1 MKRWILSFTLA
12 AGLLFLMTGRA
23 WAGVVPAPVAAT
35 ATPSP
40 TPSPASTPSPPS
52 GSSSGQ
58 SENLVPFGEWV
69 TNMLQSTAISLGVGS
84 VYVIA
89 TVEWLLTRFALFV
102 VQTVL
107 GGDWS
112 TQLVDTTLQQLQA
125 TMPQT
130 LQSIMLGQNG
140 LLYIALAI
148 AGLTMVFPF
157 LMRGSPVRIDRV
169 FIWAALIL
177 ALFAGSEAAGY
188 NVISLFEHTRVA
200 MLQTILGLG
209 GQNPAGALQ
218 HLVLEPWRATQAET
232 QLDLRFRVP
241 QGFKQ
246 AFFPEP
252 EVERKKVAVFFDA
265 WRSEWDLE
273 TPQSLERRRS
283 GAFQALFWSSVG
295 VYGVIV
301 LGFVAVAFIALTL
314 ASLLLIVLFLATLPL
329 ALFSLGEALV
339 LRVVH
344 RWLGVVAMTI
354 FLGVFLKITSRWVQ
368 NLSLAGSELTAVVT
382 WFIWMTLM
390 LITFAKFSHL
400 SLDLFTGSLLLVGSI
415 TSAVTGHFAE
425 VRGSTTEMQRRLTQA
440 TLTGAQLAIGVAG
453 SPVGAVLSR
462 PGVVAGVLGSV
473 ALAGGLP
480 TVAPFGAVAGEALY
494 RGGLW
499 TGRMAYKAGRWAVRR
514 AYHAFRGRENVFMA
528 RAEG

>member
-1 MKRWILSFTLA
+1 MKRWMLSLTLA
-12 AGLLFLMTGRA
+12 AGLLFLITGQA
-23 WAGVVPAPVAAT
+23 WAGAVPAPVAA
-35 ATPSP
+35 
-40 TPSPASTPSPPS
+40 ASTPSAPLAD
-52 GSSSGQ
+52 Q
-58 SENLVPFGEWV
+58 SDNVVPFGEWV
-69 TNMLQSTAISLGVGS
+69 SNFLQRSALSLGVGS
-84 VYVIA
+84 VYVIS
-89 TVEWLLTRFALFV
+89 TVEWFLTRFALFV
-102 VQTVL
+102 IQTVL
-107 GGDWS
+107 GNDWS
-112 TQLVDTTLQQLQA
+112 TQLVDTTLQQLQT

-177 ALFAGSEAAGY
+177 GLFAGSEAAGY

-200 MLQTILGLG
+200 MLQAILGMG

-218 HLVLEPWRATQAET
+218 HLVLEPWRATQAEA
-232 QLDLRFRVP
+232 QLDLNFRVP

-252 EVERKKVAVFFDA
+252 EFERRKVEVIFNFWEADWA
-265 WRSEWDLE
+265 LE
-273 TPQSLERRRS
+273 TPQSMERRRS
-283 GAFQALFWSSVG
+283 GAFQAMFWSSVG
-295 VYGVIV
+295 MYGVIV

-329 ALFSLGEALV
+329 ALFSFGEALV

-354 FLGVFLKITSRWVQ
+354 FLGVFLKITSGWVQ
-368 NLSLAGSELTAVVT
+368 NLSLAGSELSAVVT

-415 TSAVTGHFAE
+415 TSAVTGAAQFQE
-425 VRGSTTEMQRRLTQA
+425 VRGSTQTVQRGLARA
-440 TLTGAQLAIGVAG
+440 TLMGVGLMTGIAESPMG
-453 SPVGAVLSR
+453 SVLSR
-462 PGVVAGVLGSV
+462 PGVAAGIVGSV

-480 TVAPFGAVAGEALY
+480 TVAPFGAVAGELLY
-494 RGGLW
+494 TGGRW
-499 TGRMAYKAGRWAVRR
+499 TGRQAYRAGRWAVRKT
-514 AYHAFRGRENVFMA
+514 YHAFRGRENVFMA
-528 RAEG
+528 RTGA